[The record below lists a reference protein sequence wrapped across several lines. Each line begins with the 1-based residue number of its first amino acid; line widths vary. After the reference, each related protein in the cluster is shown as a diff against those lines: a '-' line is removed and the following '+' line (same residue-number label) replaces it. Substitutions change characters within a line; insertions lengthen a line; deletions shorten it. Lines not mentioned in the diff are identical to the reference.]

1 MSETSNLASNN
12 IEPSMEDILSSIRK
26 VIAEDLS
33 QKETDEVQ
41 AEAETKSQIKA
52 TAPEEVEQPTDQ
64 QAPVD
69 APRDDVLDLDVL
81 LGDINPADG
90 DMDEF
95 MELIQLEDDI
105 VETPA
110 PEQKQAT
117 EQAADAGFDETLDL
131 VMDADASD
139 FATESFAP
147 IADAP
152 RVETVEMPDA
162 ALADDGPIVNIIE
175 EVLFDEQNDA
185 NPNDANSGAITD
197 LATNT
202 AGDETPIAVDL
213 TQKPKP
219 SRKPVQASANDDMD
233 LVKSL
238 LEDLM
243 DEPAAETISAS
254 VETAVAE
261 VAFDIEDSFS
271 DNDLLIPD
279 PEALKIKALK
289 IEAEK
294 LYQPSPAPDVE
305 MEAPSQIEA
314 YTPFDDTESPEPDS
328 EFENELAQLAREIA
342 EVREITTDD
351 MPATDDVVELSTP
364 DYASKLAISASLTAG
379 AASVEENTTDIIA
392 AAEDDLESLQQL
404 IAEPEL
410 AASTQGKIEIPEE
423 IAALIPPLQ
432 EDETMATPLKN
443 DVLSGAD
450 TQLEA
455 GNAFASLTSAVQKQ
469 AVTEENGPPI
479 GELVKEALKP
489 MLQEWLDKNLKTMV
503 QRAVTKEIKR
513 ISTGK

>member
-41 AEAETKSQIKA
+41 AKVETKSQIKT

-69 APRDDVLDLDVL
+69 APRDDVLDLDIL
-81 LGDINPADG
+81 LGDIDPAEG
-90 DMDEF
+90 DIDEV
-95 MELIQLEDDI
+95 MELIQLEDDS

-139 FATESFAP
+139 FATESFEP

-152 RVETVEMPDA
+152 RVETVKTPTT
-162 ALADDGPIVNIIE
+162 ALADDGPIANIIE

-185 NPNDANSGAITD
+185 SSGAITD

-202 AGDETPIAVDL
+202 AGEETPIAIEL
-213 TQKPKP
+213 AQEPKP

-279 PEALKIKALK
+279 PEALKI
-289 IEAEK
+289 EAE
-294 LYQPSPAPDVE
+294 PSPAPDVE
-305 MEAPSQIEA
+305 MEAPNQVEA
-314 YTPFDDTESPEPDS
+314 HTPFDDTESPEPDN

-351 MPATDDVVELSTP
+351 MPAADDVVELSTP

-455 GNAFASLTSAVQKQ
+455 GNAFASLTSTVQKQ

>member
-41 AEAETKSQIKA
+41 AEAETKPQKKT

-69 APRDDVLDLDVL
+69 APLGDALDLDIL

-90 DMDEF
+90 DMDDV
-95 MELIQLEDDI
+95 MELIQLEDDS

-139 FATESFAP
+139 FITESFAP
-147 IADAP
+147 IPDAP
-152 RVETVEMPDA
+152 RVETVETPTA
-162 ALADDGPIVNIIE
+162 ALADDGPIVKI
-175 EVLFDEQNDA
+175 
-185 NPNDANSGAITD
+185 
-197 LATNT
+197 ATNAT
-202 AGDETPIAVDL
+202 TNTVGEETSIVVELAEPE
-213 TQKPKP
+213 PN
-219 SRKPVQASANDDMD
+219 RKPVQASANDDMD

-243 DEPAAETISAS
+243 DEPVAETVSAS

-261 VAFDIEDSFS
+261 VSFDIEDIFS
-271 DNDLLIPD
+271 DDDLLIPD
-279 PEALKIKALK
+279 PEALKI
-289 IEAEK
+289 EAE
-294 LYQPSPAPDVE
+294 PSTAPDVE

-328 EFENELAQLAREIA
+328 EFENELAQLAREIT
-342 EVREITTDD
+342 EVREITTDN
-351 MPATDDVVELSTP
+351 MPAADDVVELSTP
-364 DYASKLAISASLTAG
+364 DYASKLAISASLTVG
-379 AASVEENTTDIIA
+379 AASVEENTADIIA

-410 AASTQGKIEIPEE
+410 AASTQGEIEIPEE
-423 IAALIPPLQ
+423 IADLIPPLQ

-503 QRAVTKEIKR
+503 QRAVAKEIKR

>member
-1 MSETSNLASNN
+1 MSETTNLASNN

-41 AEAETKSQIKA
+41 AEAETKSQIKT

-69 APRDDVLDLDVL
+69 APRDDVLDMDIL

-90 DMDEF
+90 DMDEV

-139 FATESFAP
+139 FITESFAP

-152 RVETVEMPDA
+152 RVETVEMPAA
-162 ALADDGPIVNIIE
+162 ALADEGPIVNIVE
-175 EVLFDEQNDA
+175 EVLFDGQNNA
-185 NPNDANSGAITD
+185 ALNDANSGAIT
-197 LATNT
+197 NT
-202 AGDETPIAVDL
+202 ATDIAEAETPIAVEL
-213 TQKPKP
+213 AQEPEP

-243 DEPAAETISAS
+243 DEPVAETVSAS

-261 VAFDIEDSFS
+261 VSFDIEDSFS
-271 DNDLLIPD
+271 DDDLLIPD
-279 PEALKIKALK
+279 PEALKV
-289 IEAEK
+289 EAEE
-294 LYQPSPAPDVE
+294 LFQPSPAPDAE
-305 MEAPSQIEA
+305 METPSQIEA
-314 YTPFDDTESPEPDS
+314 YTPFDDTESPEPNN

-342 EVREITTDD
+342 EVREITTDN
-351 MPATDDVVELSTP
+351 MPAADDVVELSTP

-379 AASVEENTTDIIA
+379 AASVEENTADIIA

-410 AASTQGKIEIPEE
+410 AASTQGEIEIPEE